1 MSAISYFHD
10 IICVYET
17 VTHKHKGKNRKDTFS
32 IQKIFVSTVSL
43 ETKCLFHSMYK
54 KMTS

>member
-1 MSAISYFHD
+1 MLMSAISYFHD

-32 IQKIFVSTVSL
+32 IEKIFVSTVSL

-54 KMTS
+54 K